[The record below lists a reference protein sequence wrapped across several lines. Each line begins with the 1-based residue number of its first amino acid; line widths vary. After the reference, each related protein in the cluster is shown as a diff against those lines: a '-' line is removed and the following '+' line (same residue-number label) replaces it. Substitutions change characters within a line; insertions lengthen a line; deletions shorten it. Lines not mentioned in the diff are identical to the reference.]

1 MAAKRSE
8 FISLLTD
15 LLNDIKQRQNDLA
28 ESVAGIDLTKI
39 KPVVT
44 PTEPLEDPIEKV
56 ATKMGV
62 SAEKL
67 KGILRVEDDTPL
79 IIAKDKFGS
88 PEKGAMVLIYT
99 YRFGIGK
106 TPTHDE
112 VTASFGQSGFTP
124 TFGKRAKDT
133 LKKGGKIQVVEDKIT
148 LTGSGI
154 ADAEREVKRIL
165 GIAEE

>member
-1 MAAKRSE
+1 MSV
-8 FISLLTD
+8 LVD
-15 LLNDIKQRQNDLA
+15 LLNGIKQRQNDLV
-28 ESVAGIDLTKI
+28 ESVTGIDLTKI

-44 PTEPLEDPIEKV
+44 PIKPLEDPIEKV

-62 SAEKL
+62 STEKL

-79 IIAKDKFGS
+79 IIAKERFGS
-88 PEKGAMVLIYT
+88 SEKGAMVLIYT
-99 YRFGIGK
+99 YQFGVNK

-112 VTASFGQSGFTP
+112 VAASFGQSGFTP
-124 TFGKRAKDT
+124 AFGRRAKDN
-133 LKKGGKIQVVEDKIT
+133 LKKGRKIHVEDDKIT